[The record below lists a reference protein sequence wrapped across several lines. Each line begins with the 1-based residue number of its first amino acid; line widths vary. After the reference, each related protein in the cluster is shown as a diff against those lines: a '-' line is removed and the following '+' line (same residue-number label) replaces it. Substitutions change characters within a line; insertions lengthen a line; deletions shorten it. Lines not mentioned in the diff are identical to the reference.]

1 MELLLLRF
9 SDNENENQ
17 LCSAHKADID
27 IRMQKNGFGNFK
39 IGGQTD
45 EKYGEYNPK
54 VKIRK
59 EMLVTSMWWRK
70 PTTTNIYVNE
80 YQLYKVNSSP
90 ELEGENFKRRLLCQS
105 NFYFFDEIEEDY
117 ISKCQ
122 LTIKDNMGYLFYKKT
137 YNQIDNINR
146 RFFTN
151 R

>member
-1 MELLLLRF
+1 MDKPPNCNR
-9 SDNENENQ
+9 
-17 LCSAHKADID
+17 
-27 IRMQKNGFGNFK
+27 
-39 IGGQTD
+39 TD

-90 ELEGENFKRRLLCQS
+90 VLEGENFMRRLLCQS

-122 LTIKDNMGYLFYKKT
+122 LTIKDNMGYLFYKKK
-137 YNQIDNINR
+137 QQ
-146 RFFTN
+146 
-151 R
+151 